1 MLNFDYL
8 NGQPGFTSL
17 YGFCHT
23 AEITQQSN
31 PDESAINCRRAL
43 ECIVDIIY
51 YLKSFTSDPRANLFQ
66 KVDGEDFKAFLNNDR
81 DLMMRL
87 HYIRKVGNNAA
98 HTGHVTRREAGFALL
113 NLYVFVGAVL
123 KKIGLVDD
131 VPEFDESLIPQ
142 QAPIHVSTTEE
153 TTVDTASINQY
164 SGSLDT
170 PLNVEKPKDV
180 SEAETR
186 QRFIDL
192 MLRDAGWEL
201 CTEEGVKAPGK
212 ACVEIKVQGMPNN
225 QGVGY
230 VDYVLY
236 DDDLK
241 PLAIIEAKRTS
252 KERSQGYHQAK
263 LYAECLAAECGYE
276 PLYYCS
282 NGFCTEV
289 FDMLGY
295 PKREV
300 YAFHSKKDLQTMR
313 QNRSRQLIADMRVD
327 KDIAG
332 RYYQIE
338 AIKAVCESF
347 NQRRR
352 HALLVMATG
361 TGKTRTA
368 IGLTDVLMRN
378 NWAKSVLFLADR
390 RSLVRQ
396 AKKNF
401 VKLLPNVTT
410 CVLSETAPNERDLNA
425 RIIFSTYQTM
435 IKYIDSDQKDF
446 SVGRFSLI
454 FIDEA
459 HRSVFGKY
467 GAIFDYFD
475 ALLVGMTATP
485 REDVDRSTYD
495 IFKLEQGEPTAEY
508 SYEQAIA
515 DGYLVPYRQKRKQS
529 DVLESGI
536 LYDKLSKEEKEQLE
550 KIWDYETTEEGFNI
564 ETAMNGHRDIH
575 GQEIFKYVYNKDTVR
590 RVFNDLFTEGLRI
603 NNDDVLGK
611 SIIFAFNHD
620 HAQMIVDVFNED
632 YAAQYGREF
641 CQLIDNRVNYAEDLI
656 DKFAD
661 PTKMP
666 QIAVSVDMLDTGI
679 DVPEVLNLVFFK
691 KILSKIKF
699 NQMIGRGTRLCPSL
713 LGPEKD
719 KKEFYIFDYC
729 ANFEYFSQ
737 NPEGTEPAV
746 PVSLTERLF
755 NIRTAI
761 ATILQRAQYQE
772 DAFTKAMHDGL
783 KEMLHAQVCEL
794 NENRIDVRR
803 NWGLVYRFQ
812 QKENWLALSE
822 LDNVELSRNVAPLL
836 PRPMDDAHAKA
847 FDFIMLN
854 LQLSCIETGHERE
867 AETCKNKVVLIASKL
882 EQKKA
887 GIPQVMAKMSVI
899 KEVQTSAFWA
909 ELSLNKLEK
918 VREDLRDLIQFLVG
932 NAKRIF
938 AVDIDDIITPRGE
951 GELPIETA
959 MSYKEKVMDY
969 MVKQSDSPVFKK
981 IKNLEQLDSMDIRE
995 LERVFWQE
1003 LGTKEDYD
1011 RFSANALYGGNI
1023 AAFIRSMTHVDYSV
1037 AIQKFQDL
1045 IQVEELTSTQME
1057 YLRSIIA
1064 YVSQYGD
1071 IETQKISQTE
1081 PFRHFD
1087 WIGAFGD
1094 KASHVVSYISDLH
1107 KVICA

>member
-8 NGQPGFTSL
+8 NGKPGFTRL
-17 YGFCHT
+17 YSFCHT
-23 AEITQQSN
+23 AEITQISN
-31 PDESAINCRRAL
+31 PDESALNSRRAL

-51 YLKSFTSDPRANLFQ
+51 YLKSFTPEPRANLFQ
-66 KVDGEDFKAFLNNDR
+66 KVDSEDFKSFLNNDR

-98 HTGHVTRREAGFALL
+98 HTGHVTRRESGFSLL

-123 KKIGLVDD
+123 KKIGLIDEY
-131 VPEFDESLIPQ
+131 PEFDESLIPR
-142 QAPIHVSTTEE
+142 QAPIHAATSADTTP
-153 TTVDTASINQY
+153 DTAAITQY

-170 PLNVEKPKDV
+170 PLVVEQLKDM
-180 SEAETR
+180 SESETR
-186 QRFIDL
+186 KRFIDL
-192 MLRDAGWEL
+192 MLRDAGWDL

-212 ACVEIKVQGMPNN
+212 ACVEIKVSGMPNN

-252 KERSQGYHQAK
+252 KDRSEGYHQAK
-263 LYAECLAAECGYE
+263 LYAECLEKECGYE

-282 NGFCTEV
+282 NGFFTEV
-289 FDMLGY
+289 FDMLDY

-313 QNRSRQLIADMRVD
+313 QNRTRQKIADKRVNR
-327 KDIAG
+327 DIAG
-332 RYYQIE
+332 RYYQE
-338 AIKAVCESF
+338 RAIKAVCESF
-347 NQRRR
+347 NKRSR

-401 VKLLPNVTT
+401 VKLMPHVTT
-410 CVLSETAPNERDLNA
+410 CVLSETKPDDRDLDA

-459 HRSVFGKY
+459 HRSVFGKF

-475 ALLVGMTATP
+475 ALLVGLTATP
-485 REDVDRSTYD
+485 RDEVDRSTYD
-495 IFKLEQGEPTAEY
+495 IFHLEQGVPTDEY
-508 SYEQAIA
+508 SYQHAI
-515 DGYLVPYRQKRKQS
+515 DDKYLVPYVQKRKHSEVMDQ
-529 DVLESGI
+529 GI
-536 LYDKLSKEEKEQLE
+536 KYDQLTDEEKEQLE
-550 KIWDYETTEEGFNI
+550 KIWDYETTEEGLNI
-564 ETAMNGHRDIH
+564 ETVMNGHRDIH
-575 GQEIFKYVYNKDTVR
+575 GNEIFKYVYNKDTVR
-590 RVFNDLFTEGLRI
+590 RVFNDLFCEGLRI
-603 NNDDVLGK
+603 DNDDVLGK
-611 SIIFAFNHD
+611 TIIFAFNHD

-632 YAAQYGREF
+632 YAVQYGREF

-656 DKFAD
+656 DRFSD

-679 DVPEVLNLVFFK
+679 DVPEVVNLVFFK

-699 NQMIGRGTRLCPSL
+699 NQMIGRGTRLCPDL
-713 LGPEKD
+713 HGVGKD

-729 ANFEYFSQ
+729 ANFEYFSE
-737 NPEGTEPAV
+737 NPEGQEPAV

-755 NIRTAI
+755 CIRAAI

-772 DAFTKAMHDGL
+772 EEFTKAMHDGL

-794 NENRIDVRR
+794 NDNRIDVRR
-803 NWGLVYRFQ
+803 HWEQVYHYQ
-812 QKENWLALSE
+812 QKESWIALSD
-822 LDNVELSRNVAPLL
+822 LDNLQLERDVAPLL
-836 PRPMDDAHAKA
+836 PRPIEDTEAKA

-854 LQLSCIETGHERE
+854 LQLSCIEEGHARQVEI
-867 AETCKNKVVLIASKL
+867 CKNKVTLLANKL
-882 EQKKA
+882 EQKA
-887 GIPQVMAKMSVI
+887 SIPQVMAKMNTI
-899 KEVQTSAFWA
+899 KEVQSTAFWS
-909 ELSLNKLEK
+909 ELSLSKLER
-918 VREDLRDLIQFLVG
+918 VRCELRDLIQFLVG
-932 NAKRIF
+932 KSKKTF
-938 AVDIDDIITPRGE
+938 TVDIEDVISTQEG
-951 GELPIETA
+951 GELPMSST

-969 MVKQSDSPVFKK
+969 LVENNDSPVFKK
-981 IKNLEQLDSMDIRE
+981 IKNLEQLDASDIKE
-995 LERVFWQE
+995 LERIFWQD
-1003 LGTKEDYD
+1003 LGSKEDYD
-1011 RFSANALYGGNI
+1011 KFSAHSLYGGNI

-1037 AIQKFQDL
+1037 AIRKFQVL
-1045 IQVEELTSTQME
+1045 VHEEELNATQLD
-1057 YLRSIIA
+1057 YLRSIVA

-1071 IETQKISQTE
+1071 IEREKLSQTE

-1087 WIGAFGD
+1087 WYETFGD
-1094 KASHVVSYISDLH
+1094 KTSHVVSFISNLH
-1107 KVICA
+1107 NVIVA

>member
-8 NGQPGFTSL
+8 NGKPGFTRL
-17 YGFCHT
+17 YGYCNT

-51 YLKSFTSDPRANLFQ
+51 YLKSFTADPHANLFQ
-66 KVDGEDFKAFLNNDR
+66 KVDAEDFKTFLNNDR
-81 DLMMRL
+81 ELLMQL
-87 HYIRKVGNNAA
+87 HYIRKIGNNAA
-98 HTGHVTRREAGFALL
+98 HVGHVSKREAGYALED
-113 NLYVFVGAVL
+113 LYKFVGAVL
-123 KKIGLVDD
+123 VKIGLVDD
-131 VPEFDESLIPQ
+131 FPEFDASLIPAH
-142 QAPIHVSTTEE
+142 APIHVSTTEGAP
-153 TTVDTASINQY
+153 VDTNVISQY
-164 SGSLDT
+164 SGKLDT
-170 PLNVEKPKDV
+170 PLVVEKPKDIT
-180 SEAETR
+180 EAETR
-186 QRFIDL
+186 KRFIDL
-192 MLRDAGWEL
+192 MLRDAGWEI
-201 CTEEGVKAPGK
+201 CSEEGVKAPGK
-212 ACVEIKVQGMPNN
+212 ACIEIKVHGMPNG
-225 QGVGY
+225 QGTGF

-252 KERSQGYHQAK
+252 KERSEGYHQAK
-263 LYAECLAAECGYE
+263 LYAECLASECGYE

-282 NGFCTEV
+282 NGFYTEV

-313 QNRSRQLIADMRVD
+313 QNRNRQLIADMRVN

-338 AIKAVCESF
+338 AIKQVCESF

-368 IGLTDVLMRN
+368 IGLTEVLMRN

-396 AKKNF
+396 AKRNF

-410 CVLSETAPNERDLNA
+410 CVLSDNKPAERDLNA

-435 IKYIDSDQKDF
+435 IKYIDADQKDF

-495 IFKLEQGEPTAEY
+495 IFKLEQGVPTAEY
-508 SYEQAIA
+508 SYKQAI
-515 DGYLVPYRQKRKQS
+515 DDNFLVPYRQKRKQS
-529 DVLESGI
+529 EVMNMGI
-536 LYDKLSKEEKEQLE
+536 LYDQLSKEEKEQLE

-564 ETAMNGHRDIH
+564 ETAMKGHRDIH

-603 NNDDVLGK
+603 DNDDVLGK
-611 SIIFAFNHD
+611 TIIFAFNHD

-699 NQMIGRGTRLCPSL
+699 NQMIGRGTRLCPEL
-713 LGPEKD
+713 LGPNKD
-719 KKEFYIFDYC
+719 KTEFYIFDYC

-737 NPEGTEPAV
+737 TDGETEAPV

-755 NIRTAI
+755 NIRAAI
-761 ATILQRAQYQE
+761 ATILQKAEYQE
-772 DAFTKAMHDGL
+772 DEFSKAMHDGL
-783 KEMLHAQVCEL
+783 KEMLFNQVAEL
-794 NENRIDVRR
+794 NGNRIDVRR
-803 NWGLVYRFQ
+803 HWEQVYHFQ
-812 QKENWLALSE
+812 QKENWIALSE
-822 LDNVELSRNVAPLL
+822 LDNVELSRHVAPLL
-836 PRPMDDAHAKA
+836 PRPMDDAEAKA

-854 LQLSCIETGHERE
+854 LQLSCIEAGHENV
-867 AETCKNKVVLIASKL
+867 AEKCKKKIVLIASKL
-882 EQKKA
+882 EDKA
-887 GIPQVMAKMSVI
+887 SIPKVMAKMATI
-899 KEVQTSAFWA
+899 KEVQTSAFWN
-909 ELSLNKLEK
+909 ELSLNKLER
-918 VREDLRDLIQFLVG
+918 VREELRDLIQFLVG
-932 NAKRIF
+932 NTKRIF
-938 AVDIDDIITPRGE
+938 AVDIEDIITSRGDE
-951 GELPIETA
+951 DLPIDST

-969 MVKQSDSPVFKK
+969 MIQQSDSPVFVK
-981 IKNLEQLDSMDIRE
+981 IKHLEQLDAMDIRE
-995 LERVFWQE
+995 LERIFWQE
-1003 LGTKEDYD
+1003 LGSKEDYD
-1011 RFSANALYGGNI
+1011 KFSANALYGGNI
-1023 AAFIRSMTHVDYSV
+1023 AAFIRSMTHVDYPV
-1037 AIQKFQDL
+1037 AIRKFQDL
-1045 IQVEELTSTQME
+1045 IQEEELNATQME
-1057 YLRSIIA
+1057 YLRSILA

-1071 IETQKISQTE
+1071 IETQKISETE

-1094 KASHVVSYISDLH
+1094 KASHVVSFISNLH
-1107 KVICA
+1107 NVIVA

>member
-8 NGQPGFTSL
+8 NGKPGFTSL
-17 YGFCHT
+17 YNFCHT
-23 AEITQQSN
+23 AEITQYSN
-31 PDESAINCRRAL
+31 PDESALNCRRAL
-43 ECIVDIIY
+43 ECVVDIIY
-51 YLKSFTSDPRANLFQ
+51 YLKDFTAEPRANLFQ
-66 KVDGEDFKAFLNNDR
+66 KVDSEEFKTFLNNDR

-98 HTGHVTRREAGFALL
+98 HTGHVTRRESGFALL

-123 KKIGLVDD
+123 KEIGLIEVYH
-131 VPEFDESLIPQ
+131 EFDANLIPK
-142 QAPIHVSTTEE
+142 QAPIHVPTTDE
-153 TTVDTASINQY
+153 TKPDTSAISQY
-164 SGSLDT
+164 SGTLNK
-170 PLNVEKPKDV
+170 PLNFEKPKDM

-186 QRFIDL
+186 KRFIDL
-192 MLRDAGWEL
+192 MLRDAGWEI
-201 CTEEGVKAPGK
+201 CSEEGVKAPGK
-212 ACVEIKVQGMPNN
+212 ACVEIEVQGMPSNS
-225 QGVGY
+225 GDGF

-252 KERSQGYHQAK
+252 KDRSEGYYQAK
-263 LYAECLAAECGYE
+263 LYAECLAKECGYE

-282 NGFCTEV
+282 NGFFTEV
-289 FDMLGY
+289 FDMLSY

-313 QNRSRQLIADMRVD
+313 QNRNRQLISDMRVNL
-327 KDIAG
+327 DIAG
-332 RYYQIE
+332 RDYQE
-338 AIKAVCESF
+338 RAIKKVCESF
-347 NQRRR
+347 NVRRR

-368 IGLTDVLMRN
+368 IGLTELLMRN

-396 AKKNF
+396 AKRNF
-401 VKLLPNVTT
+401 VKMLPNVTT
-410 CVLSETAPNERDLNA
+410 CILSDTKPEDRDLDA

-435 IKYIDSDQKDF
+435 IKYIDADQKDF

-459 HRSVFGKY
+459 HRSVFGKF

-495 IFKLEQGEPTAEY
+495 IFKLEHGVPTDEY
-508 SYEQAIA
+508 SYREAIE
-515 DGYLVPYRQKRKQS
+515 DKWLVPYVQKRKHS
-529 DVLESGI
+529 EVMNAGI
-536 LYDKLSKEEKEQLE
+536 LYDQLSKEEKEQLE
-550 KIWDYETTEEGFNI
+550 KIWDYETTEEGLNI
-564 ETAMNGHRDIH
+564 ETVMKGHRDIR
-575 GQEIFKYVYNKDTVR
+575 GDEIFKYVYNKDTVR

-603 NNDDVLGK
+603 NNNDALGK
-611 SIIFAFNHD
+611 TIIFAYNHD

-656 DKFAD
+656 DRFSD

-691 KILSKIKF
+691 KVLSKIKF
-699 NQMIGRGTRLCPSL
+699 NQMIGRGTRLCPDL
-713 LGPEKD
+713 LGPGND

-729 ANFEYFSQ
+729 ANFEYFSE
-737 NPEGTEPAV
+737 NPEGQEAPV

-761 ATILQRAQYQE
+761 ATILQKAQYQE
-772 DAFTKAMHDGL
+772 DAFAKAMHEAL
-783 KEMLHAQVCEL
+783 KDMLHKDVSEL
-794 NENRIDVRR
+794 NSNRIDVRR
-803 NWGLVYRFQ
+803 HWETVYHFQ
-812 QKENWLALSE
+812 QKENWMALSE
-822 LDNVELSRNVAPLL
+822 YDNKQIEREVAPLL
-836 PRPMDDAHAKA
+836 PRPMEEAEAKA

-854 LQLSCIETGHERE
+854 LQLSCIETGHERQRE
-867 AETCKNKVVLIASKL
+867 ICKNKVILLAGKL
-882 EQKKA
+882 EEKA
-887 GIPQVMAKMSVI
+887 SIPQVMAKMPLI
-899 KEVQTSAFWA
+899 KEVQNSAFWN
-909 ELSLNKLEK
+909 ELTLGKLER
-918 VREDLRDLIQFLVG
+918 VREELRDLIQFLVG
-932 NAKRIF
+932 KTKKTF
-938 AVDIDDIITPRGE
+938 TVDIEDIITPSEG
-951 GELPIETA
+951 GELPIDST
-959 MSYKEKVMDY
+959 MSYRERVIDY
-969 MVKQSDSPVFKK
+969 LVANNDSPVFKK
-981 IKNLEQLDSMDIRE
+981 IKNLEQLDATDIKE
-995 LERVFWQE
+995 LERIFWQE
-1003 LGTKEDYD
+1003 LGSKEDYD
-1011 RFSANALYGGNI
+1011 KFSANSLYGGNI

-1037 AIQKFQDL
+1037 AIRKFQDL
-1045 IQVEELTSTQME
+1045 IHEEELNATQLE
-1057 YLRSIIA
+1057 YLRSIVA

-1071 IETQKISQTE
+1071 IEREKLSQTE

-1087 WIGAFGD
+1087 WYEAFGD
-1094 KASHVVSYISDLH
+1094 KTSHVVSFISDLH
-1107 KVICA
+1107 NVIVA